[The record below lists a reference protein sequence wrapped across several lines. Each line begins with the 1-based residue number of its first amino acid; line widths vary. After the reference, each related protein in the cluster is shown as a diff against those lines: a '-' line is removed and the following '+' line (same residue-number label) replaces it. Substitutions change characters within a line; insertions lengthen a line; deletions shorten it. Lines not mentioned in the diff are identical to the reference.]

1 MVFDVHVYF
10 LKDVFDFYHR
20 YADALNL
27 KLNPEEA
34 AARAKEEAE
43 RKKKEREEEEAAKS
57 SSEESSME
65 VGEGPKWENDSADRE
80 AGDGVGQ
87 KREPTARSE
96 LNVKTMKVNELRE
109 ELEARGLDSK
119 GLKAQLA
126 TR

>member
-1 MVFDVHVYF
+1 MYMYTFV
-10 LKDVFDFYHR
+10 KDVFDFYHR

-43 RKKKEREEEEAAKS
+43 RKKKEREEEEAAKA
-57 SSEESSME
+57 SSEESME
-65 VGEGPKWENDSADRE
+65 VGEGSKEENDSADRE
-80 AGDGVGQ
+80 AGEGGQ

-109 ELEARGLDSK
+109 ELESRGLDSK

>member
-1 MVFDVHVYF
+1 MVFDVHTCSSIF
-10 LKDVFDFYHR
+10 FIKDVFYFYHR

-43 RKKKEREEEEAAKS
+43 RKKKEREEEEAAKA
-57 SSEESSME
+57 SSEESME
-65 VGEGPKWENDSADRE
+65 VGEGSKEESDSADRE
-80 AGDGVGQ
+80 AGE